1 MHIVVKNTKTVA
13 EFKQHYAEMEEKAL
27 KHFEAHKQ
35 AFEVWREGEI
45 VKVWLDAA
53 GTLCVQ
59 YESGNW
65 WHYNDAGE
73 WW

>member
-1 MHIVVKNTKTVA
+1 MHIVIKHTKTID
-13 EFKQHYAEMEEKAL
+13 EFKQLKAEMEEKAL
-27 KHFEAHKQ
+27 RYAEAHKQ
-35 AFEVWREGEI
+35 AFEVWQEGDI
-45 VKVWLDAA
+45 DRVWLDD
-53 GTLCVQ
+53 GVLCIQ

>member
-1 MHIVVKNTKTVA
+1 MHIVIKGTKTIE
-13 EFKQHYAEMEEKAL
+13 EFKQRKAEMEEKAL
-27 KHFEAHKQ
+27 KYSEAHRR
-35 AFEVWREGEI
+35 AFEVWREGNI
-45 VKVWLDAA
+45 DRVWLDD
-53 GTLCVQ
+53 GVLCIQ